1 MTGLNLEDR
10 AALDFV
16 LAMRRRW
23 ADVVYPAMR
32 AELETQAPVLA
43 NEPASMAPLMHA
55 LPAYPWFAWM
65 ERGAQ
70 KMLWRAT
77 SDAVRAAGP
86 EAAPDGP
93 ATVELDP
100 ELALPDWYTDWDIH
114 VQPGGVWSS
123 EAAARVYE
131 LGARLVMM
139 GENDDYRFHHL
150 FVETALPR
158 RDYARILDMGC
169 GFGKSAWPMK
179 QAYPDAEVV
188 GVDLSAPCL
197 ELAAARASARG
208 LAVRFVQADA
218 ADTGLEAGTFDLVTS
233 TMLIHEVPL
242 DTLAGLFREAARLL
256 KPGGL
261 LRFMDFQPTGDA
273 FRDLTIIEHGTRN
286 NEPFLPPMMAADL
299 VAMAQAAGLVKA
311 GWTAFDERGAGRL
324 EGLSWPQRREWHF
337 PWAVFEAEM
346 PA

>member
-1 MTGLNLEDR
+1 MTELRLEDR

-32 AELETQAPVLA
+32 DQFEASGA
-43 NEPASMAPLMHA
+43 NDPAAMQG
-55 LPAYPWFAWM
+55 LPAYDWFAWM
-65 ERGAQ
+65 ERGSQ

-77 SDAVRAAGP
+77 TDAVVTQAP
-86 EAAPDGP
+86 EALPEGP
-93 ATVELDP
+93 ATVALD
-100 ELALPDWYTDWDIH
+100 EDLVLPDWYTDWDIH

-123 EAAARVYE
+123 ETAARVYE
-131 LGARLVMM
+131 LGAKLVMM

-150 FVETALPR
+150 FVETAVPKR
-158 RDYARILDMGC
+158 AYARILDMGC
-169 GFGKSAWPMK
+169 GFGKSTWPMK
-179 QAYPDAEVV
+179 QAFPDAEVI
-188 GVDLSAPCL
+188 GVDLSGPCL
-197 ELAAARASARG
+197 TLAATRASERG
-208 LAVRFVQADA
+208 LAVSFVQADA

-242 DTLAGLFREAARLL
+242 ETLAAMFREAARLL
-256 KPGGL
+256 RPGGL
-261 LRFMDFQPTGDA
+261 LRFLDFQPTGDG
-273 FRDLTIIEHGTRN
+273 FRDLTIVEHGARN

-299 VAMAQAAGLVKA
+299 PAMAGAAGLVKA

-324 EGLSWPQRREWHF
+324 EGLSWPARREWHF